1 MAQPKTHSKTH
12 DAPRARRSV
21 PAVQLLLPKEPL
33 AVLECGRVV
42 AAGLAGTAGA
52 ERVALARP
60 FCAAVVAACWE
71 ALQDDRGMRLKIR
84 PPPACAQGT
93 AQAPTAS
100 TLAHTM
106 GRGSAI
112 GSASGLDRGW
122 QDGESG

>member
-52 ERVALARP
+52 ERAALART
-60 FCAAVVAACWE
+60 FCAAVVEACWE
-71 ALQDDRGMRLKIR
+71 ALQDDRGMRLTIH
-84 PPPACAQGT
+84 PPPECAQGT
-93 AQAPTAS
+93 RS
-100 TLAHTM
+100 EEHTPELQSPI
-106 GRGSAI
+106 R
-112 GSASGLDRGW
+112 
-122 QDGESG
+122 